1 MASAKA
7 ILRNNPTS
15 PRKARYVADL
25 VRGMDVEKAINVLR
39 YSTKHPARVIEKLLV
54 SAVNNWK
61 QANEGL
67 REEDSALYIKEIFVD
82 GGTTIKRFLPAPHG
96 RAYKLRKRSNH
107 ITIVVD
113 SRTGAGSV
121 SAEADVEV
129 SEVTPEETTPAE
141 APAKKPRKAPAKKAA
156 TKKSTT
162 KKSNEE

>member
-25 VRGMDVEKAINVLR
+25 VRGMDVEKAINTLH
-39 YSTKHPARVIEKLLV
+39 YSTKHPARVIEKLLI

-61 QANEGL
+61 QANEGA
-67 REEDSALYIKEIFVD
+67 REEDSALYVKEIFVD

-96 RAYKLRKRSNH
+96 RAYKMRKRSNH

-113 SRTGAGSV
+113 SRTGAGSI
-121 SAEADVEV
+121 SASADAEV
-129 SEVTPEETTPAE
+129 TEVTPEETPAE
-141 APAKKPRKAPAKKAA
+141 APVKKARKAPAKKAA
-156 TKKSTT
+156 AKKSTT
-162 KKSNEE
+162 KKTNEE

>member
-15 PRKARYVADL
+15 PRKARYVADM
-25 VRGMDVEKAINVLR
+25 VRGMDVEKAINILR
-39 YSTKHPARVIEKLLV
+39 YSTKHPARVIEKLLI

-96 RAYKLRKRSNH
+96 RAYKIRKRSNH

-113 SRTGAGSV
+113 SRTGAGSAT
-121 SAEADVEV
+121 AEAEVEV
-129 SEVTPEETTPAE
+129 SEVAPEETAPVAE
-141 APAKKPRKAPAKKAA
+141 APAKKARKAPAKK
-156 TKKSTT
+156 ST

>member
-25 VRGMDVEKAINVLR
+25 VRGMDVEKAINTLR
-39 YSTKHPARVIEKLLV
+39 YSTKHPARVIEKLLI

-61 QANEGL
+61 QANEGA
-67 REEDSALYIKEIFVD
+67 REEDSALFVKEIFVD

-96 RAYKLRKRSNH
+96 RAYKMRKRSNH

-113 SRTGAGSV
+113 SRIGAGSITA
-121 SAEADVEV
+121 SADTETTEV
-129 SEVTPEETTPAE
+129 AAEETPAE
-141 APAKKPRKAPAKKAA
+141 APVKKTRKAPAKK
-156 TKKSTT
+156 STT
-162 KKSNEE
+162 KKI

>member
-7 ILRNNPTS
+7 ILKNNPTS

-25 VRGMDVEKAINVLR
+25 VRGMDVEKAINTLH
-39 YSTKHPARVIEKLLV
+39 YSTKHPARVIEKLLI

-61 QANEGL
+61 QANAGQ
-67 REEDSALYIKEIFVD
+67 REEDSALFVKEIFVD

-96 RAYKLRKRSNH
+96 RAYKMRKRSNH

-121 SAEADVEV
+121 TAEADIETVEN
-129 SEVTPEETTPAE
+129 TPVETPVE
-141 APAKKPRKAPAKKAA
+141 APVTKTRKAPAKKTAA
-156 TKKSTT
+156 KKTST

>member
-15 PRKARYVADL
+15 PRKARYVADM
-25 VRGMDVEKAINVLR
+25 VRGMDVEKAINILR
-39 YSTKHPARVIEKLLV
+39 YSTKHPARVIEKLLI

-96 RAYKLRKRSNH
+96 RAYKMRKRSNH

-113 SRTGAGSV
+113 SRTGAGSAT
-121 SAEADVEV
+121 AEAEVEV
-129 SEVTPEETTPAE
+129 SEVAPEETAPVAE
-141 APAKKPRKAPAKKAA
+141 APAKKARKAPAKK
-156 TKKSTT
+156 ST